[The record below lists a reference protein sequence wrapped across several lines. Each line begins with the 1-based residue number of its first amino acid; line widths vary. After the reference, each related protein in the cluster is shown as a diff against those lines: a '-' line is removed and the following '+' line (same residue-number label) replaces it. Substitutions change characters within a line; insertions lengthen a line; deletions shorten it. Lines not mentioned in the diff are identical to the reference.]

1 MKIAT
6 TFLLIFCALAL
17 SAQSNVYDPTTLP
30 LTDLTAFKNPSKQW
44 QIVGNITA
52 TMTDQEFK
60 SQAGTGILF
69 NKMEKSAIYQPNQNL
84 FTVMEHGDMYIEMD
98 LMVPKGSNSGI
109 YLQGRYEV
117 QIFDSWGVKHPHHS
131 DLGGI
136 YQRWID
142 ATQTG
147 YEGHAPRANAS
158 LAPGLWQ
165 HLTIEFQAPRFDAA
179 GKKVKDAVMKKVV
192 LNGILL
198 HENVILKG
206 STRAAAFTDEKPTG
220 PLMIQ
225 GDHGQVAFR
234 NIKYALLSDY
244 KPDIKSI
251 TYEYYEGD
259 FKNFEQL
266 KANKK
271 TRQGTTPAIDF
282 QLADNVN
289 KMGLI
294 FNITFDIDET
304 ADYQWIIKRNG
315 LAKFSVDGKE
325 IMKPT
330 WVLRDDNAVFT
341 TRLERGTHTF
351 TLGHIK
357 DFNWRGTVLGLFL
370 LKPNKRPFAFHATT
384 SLPDPDPV
392 PQIEVDVENYPKM
405 IRHYAEH
412 GGKKKT
418 HVISVGNPQGA
429 HFMYDLNQAGLMQI
443 WKGGFLNTTDM
454 WYERGEP
461 QTAAAMGGV
470 ITFTGR
476 SPIAI
481 ISENY
486 TSLPDTLDPYKE
498 LIFKG
503 YTLDT
508 LRRATFKFNQ
518 QGLSFTENIDN
529 TEGGKGLKRTIKVT
543 NPNNKKF
550 IYRLADGANI
560 EILGNGFYAI
570 DNQKYYLQL
579 NTLDKPRILVN
590 RDKKEL
596 IVEKTDKESAVV
608 YTIYY

>member
-1 MKIAT
+1 MKIT
-6 TFLLIFCALAL
+6 TSFLLIFYTVMLT
-17 SAQSNVYDPTTLP
+17 AQTSVYELTPLP
-30 LTDLTAFKNPSKQW
+30 LNDLTSFKTPSKQW
-44 QIVGNITA
+44 QIVGNIIA
-52 TMTDQEFK
+52 TMNDQEFK

-69 NKMEKSAIYQPNQNL
+69 NKMEKSAIYKPDQNL
-84 FTVMEHGDMYIEMD
+84 LTALEHGDMYIEMD

-165 HLTIEFQAPRFDAA
+165 HIAIEFQAPRFDAA
-179 GKKVKDAVMKKVV
+179 GKKVKDAVMKKVA

-198 HENVILKG
+198 HENVLLKG
-206 STRAAAFTDEKPTG
+206 STRAAAFEDEKPTG

-234 NIKYALLSDY
+234 NIKYALLGDY

-251 TYEYYEGD
+251 NYVYHEGNIN
-259 FKNFEQL
+259 NFEQMTA
-266 KANKK
+266 ANLIRK
-271 TRQGTTPAIDF
+271 GTTSVIDF
-282 QLADNVN
+282 HLADNAN

-294 FNITFDIDET
+294 FNATFDIDET

-315 LAKFSVDGKE
+315 LAKLSVDDKE

-330 WVLRDDNAVFT
+330 WVLREDNAVYT

-351 TLGHIK
+351 TLGHTK
-357 DFNWRGTVLGLFL
+357 DFNWRSTALGLFL
-370 LKPNKRPFAFHATT
+370 LKPNKRPFAFHNTV

-392 PQIEVDVENYPKM
+392 PHIEVPVENYPKM
-405 IRHYAEH
+405 VRHYAEH
-412 GGKKKT
+412 SGKKKT
-418 HVISVGNPQGA
+418 HVISVGNPQGV
-429 HFMYDLNQAGLMQI
+429 HFMYDLNQAGLMQV
-443 WKGGFLNTTDM
+443 WKGDFLNTTEM

-461 QTAAAMGGV
+461 QTAVPLGGGM
-470 ITFTGR
+470 TLAGR
-476 SPIAI
+476 CPIAI

-498 LIFKG
+498 LIFNG

-508 LRRATFKFNQ
+508 LRRATFKFLHKD
-518 QGLSFTENIDN
+518 LSFTENLDN
-529 TEGGKGLKRTIKVT
+529 TEGGKGLKRVIKVT

-550 IYRLADGANI
+550 IYRLADGVNI
-560 EILGNGFYAI
+560 EDLGNGFYAI

-590 RDKKEL
+590 KDKKEL
-596 IVEKTDKESAVV
+596 IIEKTDKESTVI
-608 YTIYY
+608 YTIYF